1 MGKTGLI
8 QFCYDKPEIADEYYT
23 FFIDILHTS
32 SLREFTYLLGR
43 AIYET
48 LLPRSRKMASL
59 FILTIK
65 SISGKFGFDPITGMP
80 TFNVELGDID
90 RPEYTLDEIFQ
101 YLAHADKPC
110 IVAIDEFQQIAK
122 YPEKNIEAQLRTHIQ
137 KLRNCNFI
145 FAGSERHMM
154 QEMFTSAARP
164 FYHSADMLELKA
176 IVPEIYIPFIAGHFK
191 KRNRR
196 IASDDIERVYNLF
209 KGHTYYVQKAFNE
222 AFADTPEGEECTL
235 ETIRAAIDN
244 MVASNDT
251 IFREILS
258 NIPEKQKELLYAIAK
273 EGERMG
279 NLYGTGFK
287 HTPDGSI
294 LVDESGLPVADPTLV
309 KLGNYNPDF
318 ILGWSNS
325 LRYKGFTLDF
335 LLDWHQ
341 GGVFV
346 SRTFGMGMES
356 GVLKQTEDRT
366 PEHMVVKGE
375 CYDAATDQYVANT
388 KQVSPRDYYRNLYRR
403 YHETQSTFSATF
415 LKLREVSI
423 GYDLPKRW
431 LSHTPIKALNL
442 SVVGRNLWMW
452 TKGQDMVDP
461 EAVTYEGNSVTPG
474 VEEMSYPTMRSLGF
488 SVHATF

>member
-1 MGKTGLI
+1 MLNNYLCKNNDSMAKTINPFIVTGKIELEYFCDRVTESARLVKSVTNGNNLVIISPRRMGKTGLI

-43 AIYET
+43 EIYET

-59 FILTIK
+59 FIQTIK

-80 TFNVELGDID
+80 TFNVELGDIN

-101 YLAHADKPC
+101 YLARADKPC

-176 IVPEIYIPFIAGHFK
+176 IVPEIYIPFIIGHFE

-196 IASDDIERVYNLF
+196 IAFADVERVYNLF
-209 KGHTYYVQKAFNE
+209 KGHTYYVQKTFNE

-235 ETIRAAIDN
+235 ETLRAAIDN

-273 EGERMG
+273 EGEAERITSAAFIKRHSLTSASSVQSAMKKLLEKDIITEI
-279 NLYGTGFK
+279 NKVFSVTDKLFAMWMNQLYG
-287 HTPDGSI
+287 
-294 LVDESGLPVADPTLV
+294 ER
-309 KLGNYNPDF
+309 
-318 ILGWSNS
+318 NS
-325 LRYKGFTLDF
+325 L
-335 LLDWHQ
+335 
-341 GGVFV
+341 
-346 SRTFGMGMES
+346 
-356 GVLKQTEDRT
+356 
-366 PEHMVVKGE
+366 
-375 CYDAATDQYVANT
+375 
-388 KQVSPRDYYRNLYRR
+388 
-403 YHETQSTFSATF
+403 
-415 LKLREVSI
+415 
-423 GYDLPKRW
+423 
-431 LSHTPIKALNL
+431 
-442 SVVGRNLWMW
+442 
-452 TKGQDMVDP
+452 
-461 EAVTYEGNSVTPG
+461 
-474 VEEMSYPTMRSLGF
+474 
-488 SVHATF
+488 

>member
-1 MGKTGLI
+1 MLNNYLCKNNDSMAKTTNPFIVTGKIEPEYFCDRVTESARLVKSVTNGNNMVIISPRRMGKTGLI
-8 QFCYDKPEIADEYYT
+8 QFCYDKPEIAGEYYT

-43 AIYET
+43 EIYET

-59 FILTIK
+59 FIQTIK

-176 IVPEIYIPFIAGHFK
+176 IVPKIYIPFIAGHFE

-209 KGHTYYVQKAFNE
+209 KGHTYYVQKTFNE

-235 ETIRAAIDN
+235 ETLRAAIDN

-273 EGERMG
+273 EGEAERITSAAFIKRHSLTSASSVQSAMKKLLEKDIITEI
-279 NLYGTGFK
+279 NKVFSVTDKLFAMWMNQLYG
-287 HTPDGSI
+287 
-294 LVDESGLPVADPTLV
+294 ER
-309 KLGNYNPDF
+309 
-318 ILGWSNS
+318 NS
-325 LRYKGFTLDF
+325 L
-335 LLDWHQ
+335 
-341 GGVFV
+341 
-346 SRTFGMGMES
+346 
-356 GVLKQTEDRT
+356 
-366 PEHMVVKGE
+366 
-375 CYDAATDQYVANT
+375 
-388 KQVSPRDYYRNLYRR
+388 
-403 YHETQSTFSATF
+403 
-415 LKLREVSI
+415 
-423 GYDLPKRW
+423 
-431 LSHTPIKALNL
+431 
-442 SVVGRNLWMW
+442 
-452 TKGQDMVDP
+452 
-461 EAVTYEGNSVTPG
+461 
-474 VEEMSYPTMRSLGF
+474 
-488 SVHATF
+488 